1 MTLPARSPESLAP
14 VANATVEPF
23 DDDVDATGEAPA
35 GRVARPLA
43 LIAVIVVGIVI
54 LTACLFGAALSGVF
68 GNLFAASADGA
79 ANKLEVTLAPDTADL
94 ATRFDDG
101 LWLVGRDI
109 VPGTYQAI
117 VPATS
122 AGCTWERAASA
133 DGTLSSMLES
143 GAGDP
148 GVQVVVTIKATD
160 AVFRSHACGP
170 WAQIAAPDPNAT

>member
-1 MTLPARSPESLAP
+1 MTLPARSPESPAP
-14 VANATVEPF
+14 VANATVDHVE
-23 DDDVDATGEAPA
+23 ATDEAPA
-35 GRVARPLA
+35 RRGARPLA
-43 LIAVIVVGIVI
+43 LMAVIVLGILI
-54 LTACLFGAALSGVF
+54 LTACLFGAAFSGVF
-68 GNLFAASADGA
+68 GNLFAATSDGGG
-79 ANKLEVTLAPDTADL
+79 NQPEVTVAPDTADL

-109 VPGTYQAI
+109 VPGTYQAT

-133 DGTLSSMLES
+133 DGTLSSTLES

-148 GVQVVVTIKATD
+148 GVQVVVAIKATD

-170 WAQIAAPDPNAT
+170 WVQIAPPDPSAT

>member
-1 MTLPARSPESLAP
+1 
-14 VANATVEPF
+14 VANATV
-23 DDDVDATGEAPA
+23 DDLEAMDEAPA
-35 GRVARPLA
+35 TRVARPLA
-43 LIAVIVVGIVI
+43 LMAVIVLGILI
-54 LTACLFGAALSGVF
+54 LTACLFGAAFGGVF
-68 GNLFAASADGA
+68 GNLFATTADGG
-79 ANKLEVTLAPDTADL
+79 ANQLEVTVAPDPADM

-109 VPGTYQAI
+109 VPGTYQAT

-122 AGCTWERAASA
+122 GGCTWERAASA

-170 WAQIAAPDPNAT
+170 WVQIAPPDPNAT